1 MVGRATTD
9 DRGEYRVGGLAAG
22 TYTVAV
28 STVGTTLQNFDA
40 PSSGGMQVRTT
51 PVRYQTFYPL
61 ASDRRGADAVR
72 VEWGVDR
79 TGIDLVLPADRAGVQ
94 PFDVFGPPIAGA
106 MQLVTGGQQPPARA
120 PGTGVIRGRV
130 RSTDGSPLPYTRLV
144 LGGTGVAQRAI
155 AGPDSAFEFRD
166 VPARP
171 YRLSASKVGYF
182 NGSASG
188 EARSVG
194 DVTVTLAPW
203 GVIAGRVTDEHGD
216 PVQGASVG
224 VLHVRYDAGRR
235 MLARPRA
242 VAALVSTD
250 DLGAYRLFGLMPGQ
264 YLVSAEVSTLG
275 TADLPGYARTLFPGT
290 AMPSE
295 AQFISIGRFP
305 EVNGV
310 DFALVRTRTARVTGR
325 YIDAQDQP
333 TGGRLQLLSSHR
345 SPVVVSEAM
354 GARISRDG
362 RFEFPN
368 VPPGEYVIHGYR
380 GRLSSSAE
388 SPFGAARITV
398 VDSDIDDVIV
408 RTSPGSSIHGNLVF
422 DASLGLVPPL
432 PTGVVIE
439 PVPVDPDL
447 SPRDNLATA
456 NVSPGGTFVIE
467 GINGPRRLA
476 VTRTPPG
483 WVLKAIRVG
492 GIDVTDQ
499 ILNFGTVRESLREVD
514 VELTDR
520 VSEVSGTVLGDRSR
534 PVANVHVVVFS
545 VDRLQWYPRS
555 RFLQKAPTDAA
566 GAFSV
571 AGLPP
576 GSYYAAAV
584 AALPDEGEEA
594 WRDPAFLDSL
604 MPSASTVLIGEG
616 QRVSVNPRVVR

>member
-1 MVGRATTD
+1 
-9 DRGEYRVGGLAAG
+9 
-22 TYTVAV
+22 
-28 STVGTTLQNFDA
+28 
-40 PSSGGMQVRTT
+40 
-51 PVRYQTFYPL
+51 
-61 ASDRRGADAVR
+61 
-72 VEWGVDR
+72 
-79 TGIDLVLPADRAGVQ
+79 
-94 PFDVFGPPIAGA
+94 
-106 MQLVTGGQQPPARA
+106 
-120 PGTGVIRGRV
+120 
-130 RSTDGSPLPYTRLV
+130 
-144 LGGTGVAQRAI
+144 
-155 AGPDSAFEFRD
+155 
-166 VPARP
+166 
-171 YRLSASKVGYF
+171 
-182 NGSASG
+182 
-188 EARSVG
+188 
-194 DVTVTLAPW
+194 
-203 GVIAGRVTDEHGD
+203 
-216 PVQGASVG
+216 
-224 VLHVRYDAGRR
+224 
-235 MLARPRA
+235 
-242 VAALVSTD
+242 
-250 DLGAYRLFGLMPGQ
+250 
-264 YLVSAEVSTLG
+264 
-275 TADLPGYARTLFPGT
+275 
-290 AMPSE
+290 
-295 AQFISIGRFP
+295 
-305 EVNGV
+305 VNGV

-456 NVSPGGTFVIE
+456 NVSPRGTFVIE